1 MNTTNHSIVK
11 SWLVRTYQVKSAP
24 SNTLDQSN
32 ISFARASLFTQ
43 MVKPAMRES
52 GVLSLGQEDSLEKE
66 MATHSSTLAQK
77 MPWMEES
84 RRPQSMGSQK
94 VGHD

>member
-1 MNTTNHSIVK
+1 
-11 SWLVRTYQVKSAP
+11 
-24 SNTLDQSN
+24 
-32 ISFARASLFTQ
+32 

-52 GVLSLGQEDSLEKE
+52 GVLSLGREDLLEKE

-77 MPWMEES
+77 MLWMEES
-84 RRPQSMGSQK
+84 RRLQSMGSQK